1 MTDPTSSKTGFN
13 LQSFCEDQKV
23 ERTLKRDN
31 QNFDFQ
37 SNEDS
42 FNSVKNQDPQKTMK
56 IKTKAAREKAR
67 REKLNERWV
76 LNKSVRSHSFPSR
89 FTCLANLSNPED
101 PKTDKASILMDT
113 IRSMKALRLE
123 NDQLKQ
129 LNKFLEVMILTQMR
143 VNKCDLRRKSHFMKK
158 KEISQSINKAW
169 CSVQRL
175 MLSHSI
181 KVKSEICWF
190 FEYF

>member
-67 REKLNERWV
+67 REKLNER
-76 LNKSVRSHSFPSR
+76 
-89 FTCLANLSNPED
+89 
-101 PKTDKASILMDT
+101 
-113 IRSMKALRLE
+113 
-123 NDQLKQ
+123 
-129 LNKFLEVMILTQMR
+129 
-143 VNKCDLRRKSHFMKK
+143 
-158 KEISQSINKAW
+158 
-169 CSVQRL
+169 
-175 MLSHSI
+175 
-181 KVKSEICWF
+181 
-190 FEYF
+190 